1 MKTGTGGNKVNIIE
15 LSEEYVSVIHCP
27 FCGTEVTNEEKAPD
41 LNPCPHT
48 LLVATSEGFEYISER
63 LSEACESQLIGDPDL
78 IGHEAV
84 IEKAQFPS
92 SLCFV
97 VNPMPPSMLA
107 LYVGFAPNET
117 DF

>member
-1 MKTGTGGNKVNIIE
+1 MNIVE
-15 LSEEYVSVIHCP
+15 LSEEHVSIIHCP

-41 LNPCPHT
+41 INACPHT
-48 LLVATSEGFEYISER
+48 LFVATSEGFELISER
-63 LSEACESQLIGDPDL
+63 LNMACETQLIGDANL

-84 IEKAQFPS
+84 IDKLELPS
-92 SLCFV
+92 SLCFL

-107 LYVGFAPNET
+107 LYVGFAPTET